1 MASTRKLLSEIDRT
15 LKKTNDGLDYFD
27 LIWDKVYS
35 ASSSSQRDKH
45 EADLKKEIKKLQ
57 RFRDQI
63 KNWIANPDAKEK
75 HVAMT
80 NVRKEVELKMEQF
93 KICEREV
100 KTKAYSREG
109 LALQQKLDPEEQAKL
124 ATRDWVRECISKL
137 EEQVEA
143 LESDL
148 EKIHSAKNKRGKK
161 AEIQTLETLVTR
173 HKWHILKLEQVTR
186 LLDNDCL
193 TKDQVDSFKDDIEY
207 YLEANMEA
215 DFMEIYGEDN
225 IYEALDLDALGAE
238 YHVTDV
244 SASLPNRGDDSDP
257 TSGSTSTSTPQF
269 VESSL
274 PIVGRAGAV
283 KPAELRS
290 TKSSSKY
297 SKSSKTTSSSS
308 STSNSEDKAS
318 RRSTTTTT
326 TTPSS
331 SSSVIG
337 GEQQPSMAALLRKQ
351 QQAAAAAEA
360 SASASSSS
368 GSKLKKTSSANHY
381 QPTPTTS
388 RPTSSKNNTTTSSA
402 HDSSTLSSKST
413 VSSNNVTETSPVPA
427 ATQPPPPPASL
438 QQTPTPAPLSAPVS
452 QPLNEE
458 HHMALRMLETSF
470 SRIPTGND
478 SDRVKQYVPRNPY
491 PTPSVFPS
499 TPSTVFDHSAVF
511 EKFDTDTLFFIFY
524 YQQGTY
530 QQYLA
535 ARELKKQTWAY
546 HKKYMTWFKRHEE
559 PKVTT
564 EEYEQGTYVYFDYET
579 GWCQR
584 IKSEFTFEYNFLEDE
599 LTV

>member
-27 LIWDKVYS
+27 QIWDKVYS

-75 HVAMT
+75 HVAMM

-109 LALQQKLDPEEQAKL
+109 LALQRKLDPEEQAKL
-124 ATRDWVRECISKL
+124 ETRDWVQECITKL

-143 LESDL
+143 VESDL
-148 EKIHSAKNKRGKK
+148 EKIYSAKSKRGKK
-161 AEIQTLETLVTR
+161 TEIQTLETLATR

-207 YLEANMEA
+207 YLEANMEP
-215 DFMEIYGEDN
+215 DFMDIYGDDN

-238 YHVTDV
+238 YPIADV
-244 SASLPNRGDDSDP
+244 SASSQMAHRGDDSDP
-257 TSGSTSTSTPQF
+257 TSNLTGAATPQF

-297 SKSSKTTSSSS
+297 SKSNKSSSSNANSEDKSSRRSTPSSSSTTSSSS
-308 STSNSEDKAS
+308 A
-318 RRSTTTTT
+318 
-326 TTPSS
+326 
-331 SSSVIG
+331 IG

-351 QQAAAAAEA
+351 QQQQAAAAAVETSSPTTSGS
-360 SASASSSS
+360 SAS
-368 GSKLKKTSSANHY
+368 KMKKTSPSNY
-381 QPTPTTS
+381 QQTLTS
-388 RPTSSKNNTTTSSA
+388 RPS
-402 HDSSTLSSKST
+402 SSTIKSTISTAHASGSSKS
-413 VSSNNVTETSPVPA
+413 SSATTETTS
-427 ATQPPPPPASL
+427 T
-438 QQTPTPAPLSAPVS
+438 SAPVS
-452 QPLNEE
+452 ETPETPAPTSVPAPPMSYPAPVSQSLNEE
-458 HHMALRMLETSF
+458 HYIALRLLETSY

-478 SDRVKQYVPRNPY
+478 SDRIKQYVPRNPY
-491 PTPSVFPS
+491 PTSSVFPS
-499 TPSTVFDHSAVF
+499 TPSNLFDHSAVF